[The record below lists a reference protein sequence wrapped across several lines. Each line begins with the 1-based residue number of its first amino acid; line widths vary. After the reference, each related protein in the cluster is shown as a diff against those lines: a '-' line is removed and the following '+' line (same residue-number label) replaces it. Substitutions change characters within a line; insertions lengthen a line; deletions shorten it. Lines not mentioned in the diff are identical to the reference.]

1 MSLEYVRPLFV
12 KTKNLF
18 LKFLKPSL
26 LLPCAL
32 FTNILQETRIFY
44 TKICFYNNRGIFHV
58 LVGGELWS
66 MRVLT
71 VDDIQMMVLSVLP
84 HSIV

>member
-1 MSLEYVRPLFV
+1 M
-12 KTKNLF
+12 
-18 LKFLKPSL
+18 
-26 LLPCAL
+26 
-32 FTNILQETRIFY
+32 
-44 TKICFYNNRGIFHV
+44 

>member
-1 MSLEYVRPLFV
+1 M
-12 KTKNLF
+12 
-18 LKFLKPSL
+18 
-26 LLPCAL
+26 
-32 FTNILQETRIFY
+32 
-44 TKICFYNNRGIFHV
+44 

-71 VDDIQMMVLSVLP
+71 MDDIQMMVLSVLP

>member
-1 MSLEYVRPLFV
+1 M
-12 KTKNLF
+12 
-18 LKFLKPSL
+18 
-26 LLPCAL
+26 
-32 FTNILQETRIFY
+32 
-44 TKICFYNNRGIFHV
+44 

-71 VDDIQMMVLSVLP
+71 VDNIQMMVLSVLP

>member
-1 MSLEYVRPLFV
+1 M
-12 KTKNLF
+12 
-18 LKFLKPSL
+18 
-26 LLPCAL
+26 
-32 FTNILQETRIFY
+32 
-44 TKICFYNNRGIFHV
+44 
-58 LVGGELWS
+58 LVGRELWS

>member
-1 MSLEYVRPLFV
+1 M
-12 KTKNLF
+12 
-18 LKFLKPSL
+18 
-26 LLPCAL
+26 
-32 FTNILQETRIFY
+32 
-44 TKICFYNNRGIFHV
+44 
-58 LVGGELWS
+58 LVGGEQWS